1 MKKEI
6 DFNKNEEPILHKVTY
21 SDREEVIIDNTGK
34 LEGTIALINELKAS
48 GEWQRF
54 NEMLERNRAEK
65 KAQEQL
71 FNNLLLIIKNKTVI
85 K

>member
-65 KAQEQL
+65 KAQE
-71 FNNLLLIIKNKTVI
+71 
-85 K
+85 

>member
-6 DFNKNEEPILHKVTY
+6 DLNKNEEPILHKVTY

-65 KAQEQL
+65 KAQE
-71 FNNLLLIIKNKTVI
+71 
-85 K
+85 

>member
-65 KAQEQL
+65 KAR
-71 FNNLLLIIKNKTVI
+71 K
-85 K
+85 

>member
-6 DFNKNEEPILHKVTY
+6 DFNKNEEPIWQKVTY
-21 SDREEVIIDNTGK
+21 SDTEEGIIDNTGK

-65 KAQEQL
+65 KAQE
-71 FNNLLLIIKNKTVI
+71 
-85 K
+85 

>member
-65 KAQEQL
+65 KH
-71 FNNLLLIIKNKTVI
+71 KNSYSITYY
-85 K
+85 

>member
-6 DFNKNEEPILHKVTY
+6 NFNDREDDNTPTITY

-34 LEGTIALINELKAS
+34 VEAAIALINELKAS

-54 NEMLERNRAEK
+54 NEMLERNRTEK
-65 KAQEQL
+65 RAKE
-71 FNNLLLIIKNKTVI
+71 
-85 K
+85 